1 MDTQSST
8 EGEFDLAVTVA
19 NLAVALG
26 AEVLHEP
33 TDRLK
38 P

>member
-1 MDTQSST
+1 MDTQSSA

-26 AEVLHEP
+26 AEGYCANRP
-33 TDRLK
+33 IG
-38 P
+38 